1 MICSLLHGTHFRVH
15 WFLRLGLVLLGWAAA
30 SAQTPLPRVGLVP
43 ESDGQHTEQQ
53 TSAQELK
60 TLTDPTILKR
70 RLWLETEWDKYKG
83 GTHGVEETLGGLWAW
98 QVATNMD
105 WGVRLKIPYEWR
117 MNGGPGSAIN
127 ESGLGDLKLATGTAF
142 RLSPSWR
149 TVGALEL
156 RMPTAADNLGGRDW
170 RLQELGSLAWDATP
184 WLTLSPY
191 FEYNQSLAEEG
202 NARPQNYLDVY
213 FPATFLLP
221 HHWSVTPQFEAKVDF
236 EKNNRFTPSVRLQV
250 ARKLNPLPL
259 ALALYVKKP
268 FYSDPGDPG
277 RKEFQVNFIITYY
290 FR

>member
-1 MICSLLHGTHFRVH
+1 MTCPRANVSHRQVQWL
-15 WFLRLGLVLLGWAAA
+15 LRLGLLLLGGTTAL
-30 SAQTPLPRVGLVP
+30 AQTPLPPATPPG
-43 ESDGQHTEQQ
+43 ESASSNAGNQ
-53 TSAQELK
+53 TAAKELK

-70 RLWLETEWDKYKG
+70 RLWLETEWDKYNG

-117 MNGGPGSAIN
+117 MSGGPGSAIN
-127 ESGLGDLKLATGTAF
+127 QSGLGDLKLATGTAF
-142 RLSPSWR
+142 RLRPAWR

-202 NARPQNYLDVY
+202 NARPQHYLEVY
-213 FPATFLLP
+213 FPAIFLLP

-236 EKNNRFTPSVRLQV
+236 QNNNRFVPSLRLQV
-250 ARKLNPLPL
+250 AKKLDPWPL
-259 ALALYVKKP
+259 AVALYVKKP

-277 RKEFQVNFIITYY
+277 RKEFQVNLNITYF